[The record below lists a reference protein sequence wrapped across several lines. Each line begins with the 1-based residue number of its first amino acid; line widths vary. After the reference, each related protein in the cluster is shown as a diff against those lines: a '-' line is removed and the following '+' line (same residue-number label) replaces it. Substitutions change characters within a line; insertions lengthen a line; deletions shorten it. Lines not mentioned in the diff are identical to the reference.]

1 MKKVSEKDK
10 RKAVHKSMVTEGVD
24 VHGVTNMREVQ
35 TKFKKMVANVFENGI
50 NLRGNQLKV
59 YTGPTLELL
68 GDMALDMC
76 LDALQIKNY
85 TINGDYL
92 SHPDFDNI
100 RLDNH
105 LYIDNVLVLMQED
118 RAWVDKPFASM
129 KYTVIQDVLTLPYN
143 TITKI
148 SSEIIFPILCW
159 SYDVTERTFET
170 RNYQFKKALLEEN
183 MSVHNKYGDYRIQLF
198 NISGQSRSGGLN
210 YFTRGF
216 SETECDRYI
225 EFVYKYLENY
235 KNDNNS

>member
-24 VHGVTNMREVQ
+24 VHGVTNMRDVQ

-129 KYTVIQDVLTLPYN
+129 KYGDTG
-143 TITKI
+143 
-148 SSEIIFPILCW
+148 
-159 SYDVTERTFET
+159 RTYT
-170 RNYQFKKALLEEN
+170 SL
-183 MSVHNKYGDYRIQLF
+183 
-198 NISGQSRSGGLN
+198 
-210 YFTRGF
+210 
-216 SETECDRYI
+216 
-225 EFVYKYLENY
+225 
-235 KNDNNS
+235 